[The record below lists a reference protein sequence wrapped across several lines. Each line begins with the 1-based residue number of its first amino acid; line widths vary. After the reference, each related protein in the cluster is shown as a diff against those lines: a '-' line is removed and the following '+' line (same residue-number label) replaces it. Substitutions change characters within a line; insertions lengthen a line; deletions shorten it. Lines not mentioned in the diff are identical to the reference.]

1 MTDKKKTKTPILTDR
16 IAQFIETIK
25 STQKSDGSYDG
36 PAISA
41 LWDEEV
47 RFHFENGRAQKTL
60 ELYIVKYRYALKDAF
75 GAKSTPMAICNMKKL
90 RQRLERMIQS
100 ANLPLSG
107 VANSIEE
114 KIEKA
119 EGNIVGRKPT
129 FLLRVSNF
137 IAATNQVTT
146 KQEMD
151 ALWATEMGA
160 MQNKSRATMI
170 SYITKYRN
178 ALREAFG
185 DDHPM
190 LRIAAGTPELYEEA
204 RRTKMQKIASKH
216 GALILFDR
224 YQEVMQICRN
234 CLKSSDPLTIGVGLL
249 GTTGRRP
256 FEVFNKAEFSPAAY
270 GNGTA
275 KWSLLFKGQAKTKQG
290 EGTKFGITYEIP
302 VLEKSATV
310 LDAYHRL
317 RSSADGQLWADMN
330 LDEFTADAR
339 LQLRERVLKLFSHL
353 WPAQELPH
361 PYGLRHLYAE
371 MAFRN
376 FAPPSV
382 TKNSYFAAILGHNNN
397 DLETS
402 LSYMTYA
409 FPEDLEESKIRAE
422 KVAQRTIT
430 QIQHF
435 DELRMASVKSA

>member
-1 MTDKKKTKTPILTDR
+1 MTEKKKTKTPILTDR
-16 IAQFIETIK
+16 IADFIASIETTRK
-25 STQKSDGSYDG
+25 ADDTFDTRKL
-36 PAISA
+36 SA
-41 LWDEEV
+41 LWEEEV
-47 RFHFENGRAQKTL
+47 RYHFENGRAQKTL

-75 GAKSTPMAICNMKKL
+75 GPKSTPLAICNMKKL
-90 RQRLERMIQS
+90 RERLERFITH
-100 ANLPLSG
+100 ADLPQSG
-107 VANSIEE
+107 VATSIEE
-114 KIEKA
+114 KIERA
-119 EGNIVGRKPT
+119 EGNTVGRKPT

-137 IAATNQVTT
+137 INAANSVTS
-146 KQEMD
+146 KQEME
-151 ALWATEMGA
+151 ALWEAEVAA
-160 MQNKSRATMI
+160 MQDKSRATAI

-204 RRTKMQKIASKH
+204 RRTKMQKIATKH
-216 GALILFDR
+216 GSLVLFEK
-224 YQEVMQICRN
+224 YQEVMQICRK
-234 CLKSSDPLTIGVGLL
+234 CLASDDPLMIGIGLL

-256 FEVFNKAEFSPAAY
+256 FEVFNKAELWAAPY
-270 GNGTA
+270 GNGVA
-275 KWSLLFKGQAKTKQG
+275 KWSVLFKGQAKTKQG
-290 EGTKFGITYEIP
+290 EGTKFGVTYEIP
-302 VLEKSATV
+302 VLEKSSLV
-310 LDAYHRL
+310 LSAYQRL
-317 RSSADGQLWADMN
+317 RGSSDGKLWADMT

-339 LQLRERVLKLFSHL
+339 LPLRDRVIELFSAH

-409 FPEDLEESKIRAE
+409 FPEDIAESKLRAE
-422 KVAQRTIT
+422 RVAQRTLS
-430 QIQHF
+430 QIEYF
-435 DELRMASVKSA
+435 DQMRMASTK

>member
-16 IAQFIETIK
+16 IAQFIEKIQ
-25 STQKSDGSYDG
+25 STRQSDGSFDK
-36 PAISA
+36 PAISK
-41 LWDEEV
+41 LWAEEV
-47 RFHFENGRAQKTL
+47 RYHFENGRAQKTL
-60 ELYIVKYRYALKDAF
+60 ELYIVKYRYALKDIF
-75 GAKSTPMAICNMKKL
+75 GPKSTPLAICNMKKL
-90 RQRLERMIQS
+90 RARLEGFIETS
-100 ANLPLSG
+100 NLPISG
-107 VANSIEE
+107 FASSIEE
-114 KIEKA
+114 KIERA
-119 EGNIVGRKPT
+119 EGNSVGRKPT

-137 IAATNQVTT
+137 ISATNHVTT
-146 KQEMD
+146 KQEMEL
-151 ALWATEMGA
+151 LWAAEIHS
-160 MQNKSRATMI
+160 MQDKSKATMI

-190 LRIAAGTPELYEEA
+190 LRIAAGAPELYEEA
-204 RRTKMQKIASKH
+204 RRTKMQKIAEKH
-216 GALILFDR
+216 GSLILFEK
-224 YQEVMQICRN
+224 YHEVMQICRK
-234 CLKSSDPLTIGVGLL
+234 CLSSDDPLTLGIGLL

-256 FEVFNKAEFSPAAY
+256 FEVFNKAEFWHAPY

-302 VLEKSATV
+302 VLEKSAAV
-310 LDAYHRL
+310 LDAYQRL
-317 RSSADGQLWADMN
+317 RASHEGRAWAEMS

-339 LQLRERVLKLFSHL
+339 LPLRERVLQLFSHL

-371 MAFRN
+371 IAFRN

-409 FPEDLEESKIRAE
+409 FPEDLEESKIRADR
-422 KVAQRTIT
+422 VAQRTIS
-430 QIQHF
+430 QIEHVNK
-435 DELRMASVKSA
+435 LRMASIK

>member
-1 MTDKKKTKTPILTDR
+1 MTEKKKTKTPILTDR

-25 STQKSDGSYDG
+25 STRNSDGSYDSR
-36 PAISA
+36 AISA
-41 LWDEEV
+41 LWEQEV
-47 RFHFENGRAQKTL
+47 RYHFENGRAQKTL
-60 ELYIVKYRYALKDAF
+60 ELYIVKYRYALKDTF
-75 GAKSTPMAICNMKKL
+75 GAKSTPLAVCNMKKL
-90 RQRLERMIQS
+90 RERLERMISSTNPSQT
-100 ANLPLSG
+100 G
-107 VANSIEE
+107 VASSIEE

-137 IAATNQVTT
+137 ITATNQTT
-146 KQEMD
+146 TRQEME
-151 ALWATEMGA
+151 ALWSVEVEA
-160 MQNKSRATMI
+160 MQDKSRATMI

-204 RRTKMQKIASKH
+204 RRIKMQKIASKH
-216 GALILFDR
+216 GALILFDQ
-224 YQEVMQICRN
+224 YKDVMQICRR
-234 CLKSSDPLTIGVGLL
+234 CLTSNDPMTIAVGLL

-256 FEVFNKAEFSPAAY
+256 FEVFNRAEFWPAAY

-290 EGTKFGITYEIP
+290 EGTKFGVTYEIP
-302 VLEKSATV
+302 VLEKSSIV
-310 LDAYHRL
+310 LDAYDRL
-317 RSSADGQLWADMN
+317 RSSPEGRSWSDMT

-339 LQLRERVLKLFSHL
+339 LPLRELVLQLFSHL

-371 MAFRN
+371 IAFRN

-409 FPEDLEESKIRAE
+409 FPEDIEESRTRAE
-422 KVAQRTIT
+422 RVAERTIS
-430 QIQHF
+430 QIKQI
-435 DELRMASVKSA
+435 DELRMASIKL